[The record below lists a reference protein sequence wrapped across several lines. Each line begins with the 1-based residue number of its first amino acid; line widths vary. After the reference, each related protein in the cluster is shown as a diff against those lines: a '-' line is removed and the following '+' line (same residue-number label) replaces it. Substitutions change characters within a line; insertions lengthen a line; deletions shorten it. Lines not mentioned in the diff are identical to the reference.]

1 MNKPFITSTVC
12 ALAMLF
18 AGAASAAPG
27 DHDTQSNSSSQAG
40 LTQPPGA
47 EIAAQVAQAAS
58 NGKGLG
64 HCKGQGAGHGG
75 SNGKGHIKDGD
86 CPASP

>member
-1 MNKPFITSTVC
+1 MNKPLITSTVC

-18 AGAASAAPG
+18 GGAASAAPG
-27 DHDTQSNSSSQAG
+27 DQGAQSNSSSRAG

-47 EIAAQVAQAAS
+47 EIAAQVAQVAS

-75 SNGKGHIKDGD
+75 SNGKGHVKDGD

>member
-1 MNKPFITSTVC
+1 MNKPFITSTAC

-18 AGAASAAPG
+18 GGAASAAPG
-27 DHDTQSNSSSQAG
+27 DQDTQSNSSSRAG

-47 EIAAQVAQAAS
+47 EIAAQVAQVAS

-75 SNGKGHIKDGD
+75 SNGKGHVKDGD

>member
-18 AGAASAAPG
+18 GGAASAAPG
-27 DHDTQSNSSSQAG
+27 DRDTPSNSSSRAG
-40 LTQPPGA
+40 PARQQGTEIGA
-47 EIAAQVAQAAS
+47 KVVQVAS

-75 SNGKGHIKDGD
+75 SNGKGHVKDGD